1 MSAIRPFASL
11 LAGLVMAGVIH
22 AQPAFKNST
31 DTVPTGYTGPLFEL
45 SKDFPTAAPAPEP
58 KPWKSFDFKTQPKQ
72 YMDAVWAY
80 CREGN
85 EAVDWDGR
93 NNAVRKWYHAPGLAK
108 SGGFGREFIHG
119 LTRERSSRAGELHP
133 NQVDS
138 WSNWAVGLYNPAAG
152 FVIGE
157 VWKNPAVP
165 DTTKAVFPDGS
176 VGVKL
181 LFTTAPVSQVPF
193 LSLSKRWKAFANLGL
208 DQPKQVRTLRLLQV
222 DLAIRDD
229 RADSTTGWVFATY
242 MYENTATGATP
253 YDRLVPVGLMWGN
266 DPDLTMAKV
275 AMGEKPKETWINP
288 DSMRKEFGWNG
299 RLNGPVDNPNSSCLS
314 CHGQAAFPIGS
325 INSLAPSGM
334 PSDAW
339 LPFFVN
345 VKAGQAFKPGTK
357 PLDYSLQLAI
367 GIKNYPGTS
376 GPLAAPVTV
385 PGLPT
390 PADKINPRSGEPEP
404 PFKPEQDKPETD
416 DGDEPQ
422 PGTVPARSPESEQPV
437 KSDNRFLYIAGG
449 FIFIVL
455 MALLVIRKKATV

>member
-1 MSAIRPFASL
+1 MSTMRSYAPIL
-11 LAGLVMAGVIH
+11 TGLVLCGTAS

-31 DTVPTGYTGPLFEL
+31 DTPPPGYTGPTFEL
-45 SKDFPTAAPAPEP
+45 SKDFPTTAPPAEP

-72 YMDAVWAY
+72 YIDAVWAY

-119 LTRERSSRAGELHP
+119 LTRERSSDPFELHA
-133 NQVDS
+133 NQDKS

-152 FVIGE
+152 FVLGE

-165 DTTKAVFPDGS
+165 DTTKAVFPDGA

-193 LSLSKRWKAFANLGL
+193 LSGSKRWKAFANLAL
-208 DQPKQVRTLRLLQV
+208 SQPKQVRTLRLLQV
-222 DLAIRDD
+222 DIAVRDD
-229 RADSTTGWVFATY
+229 RADSTTGWVFGTF
-242 MYENTATGATP
+242 MYENTAAGATP
-253 YDRLVPVGLMWGN
+253 YDKLVPVGLMWGN

-288 DSMRKEFGWNG
+288 DSMRKKFGWNG
-299 RLNGPVDNPNSSCLS
+299 RLNGPVDNPKSSCLS

-339 LPFFVN
+339 LPLFVN

-376 GPLAAPVTV
+376 GPLAAPVDI
-385 PGLPT
+385 PGLPSGA
-390 PADKINPRSGEPEP
+390 PEINPRSGEPEP
-404 PFKPEQDKPETD
+404 RFDPEQDQPEVD
-416 DGDEPQ
+416 DGEGPEP
-422 PGTVPARSPESEQPV
+422 GAVPAHRPDTEKPI

-455 MALLVIRKKATV
+455 MALIMIRKKAAA